1 MAVNGINSV
10 IISIHAPPRGATP
23 PVLRMAGNTSDVF
36 QFTPLREGRPELR
49 IVKQRT
55 YAFQFT
61 PLREGRPVRP
71 PEVYAPHYF
80 NSRPSARGDE
90 ISAGRDVAFWLISIH
105 APPRGATL
113 PYPLHCP
120 RPCISI
126 HAPPRGA
133 TGLITE
139 NNGQAIISIHA
150 PPRGATL
157 LCPVISRAEYISIHA
172 PPRGATRADGRRLLC
187 LLFQFT
193 PLREGRH
200 DGQARGFDC
209 MYFNSR
215 PSARGDGRYDEIHGH
230 RGYFN
235 SRPSARGDD
244 EAGGHVGRLQISIH
258 APPRGATS
266 MQYNMSIR
274 KIISIHAPPRGATC
288 YSLGL
293 SLPSVFQFTPLR
305 EGRLRRR
312 HARAQVLPIS
322 IHAPPRGAT

>member
-1 MAVNGINSV
+1 MLGYLGGLA
-10 IISIHAPPRGATP
+10 SI
-23 PVLRMAGNTSDVF
+23 F
-36 QFTPLREGRPELR
+36 QFTPLREGR
-49 IVKQRT
+49 RT
-55 YAFQFT
+55 VHHLTCAGS
-61 PLREGRPVRP
+61 PD
-71 PEVYAPHYF
+71 F
-80 NSRPSARGDE
+80 NSRPSARGDP
-90 ISAGRDVAFWLISIH
+90 SDLPKFTLRTISIH

-172 PPRGATRADGRRLLC
+172 PPRGATGAMMKSMGIADISIHAPPRGA
-187 LLFQFT
+187 T
-193 PLREGRH
+193 
-200 DGQARGFDC
+200 QARTAA
-209 MYFNSR
+209 STI
-215 PSARGDGRYDEIHGH
+215 A
-230 RGYFN
+230 YFN

-305 EGRLRRR
+305 EGRAAEEGDHLRRAFQFTPLR
-312 HARAQVLPIS
+312 EGRPFELCSDLLDDIS
-322 IHAPPRGAT
+322 IHAPPRGATTTTARACSSPTYFNSRPSARGDG

>member
-1 MAVNGINSV
+1 MGSIIIIAHDISIHAPPRGATGEPCAAAGRGAISIHAPPRGATLARMAGFQRRWYFNSRPSARGDKMLRNRMNWN

-133 TGLITE
+133 T
-139 NNGQAIISIHA
+139 
-150 PPRGATL
+150 
-157 LCPVISRAEYISIHA
+157 
-172 PPRGATRADGRRLLC
+172 RADGRRLLC

-193 PLREGRH
+193 PLREGR
-200 DGQARGFDC
+200 R
-209 MYFNSR
+209 S
-215 PSARGDGRYDEIHGH
+215 H
-230 RGYFN
+230 R
-235 SRPSARGDD
+235 A
-244 EAGGHVGRLQISIH
+244 V
-258 APPRGATS
+258 
-266 MQYNMSIR
+266 
-274 KIISIHAPPRGATC
+274 
-288 YSLGL
+288 
-293 SLPSVFQFTPLR
+293 
-305 EGRLRRR
+305 
-312 HARAQVLPIS
+312 
-322 IHAPPRGAT
+322 